1 MADENTPVLEPQ
13 QPLPSKLLDL
23 PYLNEYI
30 LSYLADEQI
39 AGKKTQ
45 WPELLGM
52 KAEDAEK
59 KIKEEMPRAKVH
71 VIPHDSFVTMDFVST
86 RVRLFV
92 DSSQNVVKAPRIG

>member
-1 MADENTPVLEPQ
+1 MADENTVPVLEPQ
-13 QPLPSKLLDL
+13 QPFPNVES
-23 PYLNEYI
+23 
-30 LSYLADEQI
+30 I

-45 WPELLGM
+45 WPELLGT

-71 VIPHDSFVTMDFVST
+71 VISHDSFVTMDFVST

-92 DSSQNVVKAPRIG
+92 DSSQNVVKPPRIG